1 MNDRMKIK
9 TILSGIIILALVICW
24 IGSGAAMAAGV
35 TRISFAS
42 SGLGAV
48 FHVMVGGLAPYA
60 SQHLK
65 DIEVTAEATRG
76 SVENVRLIKSKKSE
90 MAFVAGTIVYM
101 SSHMM
106 GPFKEHKETFPELRG
121 VSSVYVGIHHWVTLA
136 KSGIRT
142 MQDLKGKT
150 ICVGPSGSAVAAAS
164 KRNLKML
171 GFSKQVKIRHLGW
184 AEAATAL
191 KDGNVDVFAAMS
203 ALPVPAVI
211 DVAST
216 HKIRIL
222 PVDPQ
227 LMKKLIAANPAN
239 FLTKIPANTYK
250 GLNEDIPVSGYNAF
264 WLTHKDVSPDVVY
277 KMLKFTYKPSSRKFL
292 ENVHP
297 GWKMMEPGIEKMT
310 KLMGVP
316 LHPGAERYY
325 KEVGILK

>member
-1 MNDRMKIK
+1 MKK
-9 TILSGIIILALVICW
+9 MTLLAGIITLSISMIW
-24 IGSGAAMAAGV
+24 MAALPSEAAAV

-42 SGLGAV
+42 SGVGAT

-90 MAFVAGTIVYM
+90 MAFVAGTILYM
-101 SSHMM
+101 SSNMM
-106 GPFKEHKETFPELRG
+106 GPFQKNKETFPELRG
-121 VSSVYVGIHHWVTLA
+121 VSSVYVGIHHWVTLE

-164 KRNLKML
+164 LRNLKML
-171 GFSKQVKIRHLGW
+171 GIEKDVKVRKLGW

-222 PVDPQ
+222 PVAPE

-239 FLTKIPANTYK
+239 FLTNIPAGTYK
-250 GLNEDIPVSGYNAF
+250 GVNEDIPVSGYNAF
-264 WLTHKDVSPDVVY
+264 WLAHKDVSPEVVY
-277 KMLKFTYKPSSRKFL
+277 ELLKFTYKPSSRKFL

-297 GWKMMEPGIEKMT
+297 GWKMLEPGIEKMT
-310 KLMGVP
+310 QLMGVP
-316 LHPGAERYY
+316 LHPGADKYY
-325 KEVGILK
+325 REAGIIK

>member
-1 MNDRMKIK
+1 MKRLTLLAGVI
-9 TILSGIIILALVICW
+9 TLS
-24 IGSGAAMAAGV
+24 IGMIWMGAVAGEAAAV

-42 SGLGAV
+42 SGVGAT

-76 SVENVRLIKSKKSE
+76 SVENLRLIKSKKSE
-90 MAFVAGTIVYM
+90 MAFVAGTILYM

-106 GPFKEHKETFPELRG
+106 GPFKKNKETFPELRG
-121 VSSVYVGIHHWVTLA
+121 VSSVYVGIHHWVTLE

-142 MQDLKGKT
+142 MKDLKGKT

-164 KRNLKML
+164 LRNLKML
-171 GFSKQVKIRHLGW
+171 GFEKDVKVRKLGW

-216 HKIRIL
+216 HKIRII
-222 PVDPQ
+222 PVDPE

-239 FLTKIPANTYK
+239 FLTTIPAGTYK
-250 GLNEDIPVSGYNAF
+250 GVNEDIPVSGYNAF
-264 WLTHKDVSPDVVY
+264 WLAHKDVSAEVVY
-277 KMLKFTYKPSSRKFL
+277 EMLRFTFKPSSRKFL

-297 GWKMMEPGIEKMT
+297 GWKMLEPGIEKMT
-310 KLMGVP
+310 QLMGVP

-325 KEVGILK
+325 KEAGILK

>member
-1 MNDRMKIK
+1 MKK
-9 TILSGIIILALVICW
+9 QFKMKLLASGIILTLVLGF
-24 IGSGAAMAAGV
+24 IGYGTASAAGT

-42 SGLGAV
+42 SGVGAV

-76 SVENVRLIKSKKSE
+76 SVENVRLFKAKKSE

-106 GPFKEHKETFPELRG
+106 GPFKKNKETFPELRS
-121 VSSVYVGIHHWVTLA
+121 VSSVYVGIHHWVTLE

-142 MQDLKGKT
+142 MKDFKGKT
-150 ICVGPSGSAVAAAS
+150 ICIGPSGSAVAAAS
-164 KRNLKML
+164 LGNLKML
-171 GFSKQVKIRHLGW
+171 GIEKDVKVRKLGW
-184 AEAATAL
+184 SEAATAL
-191 KDGNVDVFAAMS
+191 KDGNVDVFASMS

-250 GLNEDIPVSGYNAF
+250 GVNEDIPVSGYNAF
-264 WLTHKDVSPDVVY
+264 WLTHKDIPADVVY
-277 KMLKFTYKPSSRKFL
+277 KLLKFTYKPSSRKFL

-297 GWKMMEPGIEKMT
+297 GWKMLEPGIEKMT

-316 LHPGAERYY
+316 LHPGAEKYY